1 LSGKGLAQV
10 HENELIQK
18 AKDGDYANLQEWIDM
33 HSGKMIRF
41 AFQYG
46 LSLEE
51 ANEVTLD
58 TYITL
63 RNDLRRLDEN
73 NPLLLT
79 LYKILLEKISR
90 NHPTQPIPENALPF
104 KEDTLLHMKIVEL
117 NAKYR
122 IPFILSFYHDLN
134 IDQISM
140 ITGGSALD
148 VESAINTANEL
159 LDENRKSL
167 ELLKKSYNRLLLTF
181 KADQVFG
188 SMDQPVIKSEE
199 KPSAWAIIGLFAFVI
214 ILISLPLSFINNNE
228 KPIVNATDMDSFIEL
243 EERYRTERAKRQER
257 LKLED
262 ARFDQLNFIRK
273 ADAKIMNI
281 KDSMD
286 LGEIPRNLERKVEN
300 IIEDLKLPSEM
311 VADLQQ
317 EPLHDSES
325 ASIEHAKVYKEK
337 IEDLI
342 TMYNGIIWDN
352 REAIEAFEG
361 GAQKASLL
369 MLSREEFPSELQKGI
384 DSMRTQS
391 IQLCAK
397 NNTLEINACYFR
409 STLHDQ
415 LGYLYHPSAR
425 SYIAVMTYN
434 YYLNNVNMVY
444 SPDWIVQELIEMQ
457 QGILQINKD
466 ESYYNELVSYFA
478 SFFYEVMKGN
488 DFINEMEEQGVVP
501 IHYKQ
506 AWKNLGYIEEATPIS
521 YLVQPIV
528 EEMELS
534 DWQSSESW
542 DGLTRESI
550 LEALN
555 LAHEGKLEETMFGKM
570 PTLVS
575 EKINLPNNLF
585 TTKIENL
592 YKEFKRNSDRT
603 LFKEL
608 SPIYVVGVYDYAN
621 EMEDPKT
628 MLKLLSFDNLDLHEN
643 EAHAEE
649 WRVAFIAD
657 WQKGFSIFEEAT
669 SIDFSNDNIERYGR
683 NFYAYVKIA
692 KSQSEDQYIPI
703 WIDQNGEFFLQEIVH
718 NPLPSSVVM
727 PEMDVASIDKEWIS
741 YRYDYFTES
750 KSFDEINYMTPIDII
765 ATYFYAAQ
773 RGDLETQYAFYY
785 QGDGTNVIE
794 KEQYLEKPSINRPT
808 NMENLYKTISFK
820 GLEQDENGNW
830 PGVATLTVN
839 QEKNPTNESIVEINM
854 MWTENG
860 WRIVYPSR

>member
-1 LSGKGLAQV
+1 
-10 HENELIQK
+10 
-18 AKDGDYANLQEWIDM
+18 
-33 HSGKMIRF
+33 
-41 AFQYG
+41 
-46 LSLEE
+46 
-51 ANEVTLD
+51 
-58 TYITL
+58 
-63 RNDLRRLDEN
+63 
-73 NPLLLT
+73 
-79 LYKILLEKISR
+79 
-90 NHPTQPIPENALPF
+90 
-104 KEDTLLHMKIVEL
+104 
-117 NAKYR
+117 
-122 IPFILSFYHDLN
+122 
-134 IDQISM
+134 
-140 ITGGSALD
+140 
-148 VESAINTANEL
+148 
-159 LDENRKSL
+159 
-167 ELLKKSYNRLLLTF
+167 
-181 KADQVFG
+181 
-188 SMDQPVIKSEE
+188 
-199 KPSAWAIIGLFAFVI
+199 
-214 ILISLPLSFINNNE
+214 
-228 KPIVNATDMDSFIEL
+228 
-243 EERYRTERAKRQER
+243 
-257 LKLED
+257 
-262 ARFDQLNFIRK
+262 
-273 ADAKIMNI
+273 
-281 KDSMD
+281 
-286 LGEIPRNLERKVEN
+286 
-300 IIEDLKLPSEM
+300 
-311 VADLQQ
+311 
-317 EPLHDSES
+317 
-325 ASIEHAKVYKEK
+325 
-337 IEDLI
+337 
-342 TMYNGIIWDN
+342 
-352 REAIEAFEG
+352 
-361 GAQKASLL
+361 
-369 MLSREEFPSELQKGI
+369 
-384 DSMRTQS
+384 
-391 IQLCAK
+391 
-397 NNTLEINACYFR
+397 
-409 STLHDQ
+409 
-415 LGYLYHPSAR
+415 
-425 SYIAVMTYN
+425 
-434 YYLNNVNMVY
+434 
-444 SPDWIVQELIEMQ
+444 
-457 QGILQINKD
+457 
-466 ESYYNELVSYFA
+466 
-478 SFFYEVMKGN
+478 MKGN